1 MRSFFR
7 IGAPILWAILILV
20 LCSIPGKDIPSVGW
34 LQVLGPD
41 KWVHAAIFVVQY
53 LLLMLAFSNVYV
65 ERFWQFSGHW
75 IAVMLCLLYAALTE
89 VYQHVFLPD
98 RYGDVYDFIANTIG
112 ILIGIL
118 LYYRYGER
126 ILRYVSQQK
135 TL

>member
-1 MRSFFR
+1 MKSFFR
-7 IGAPILWAILILV
+7 IGAPIFWALLILV

-34 LQVLGPD
+34 LQILNPD
-41 KWVHAAIFVVQY
+41 KWVHATIFAVQY
-53 LLLMLAFSNVYV
+53 LLLMFAFSHKYV
-65 ERFWQFSGHW
+65 DKLGHFAGHW
-75 IAVMLCLLYAALTE
+75 WAVTLSLLYAALTE

-98 RYGDVYDFIANTIG
+98 RYGDVYDFIANAVG
-112 ILIGIL
+112 VLLGVW

>member
-1 MRSFFR
+1 MKSFFR
-7 IGAPILWAILILV
+7 IGAPIFWALLILV

-34 LQVLGPD
+34 LQILNPD
-41 KWVHAAIFVVQY
+41 KWVHATIFAVQY
-53 LLLMLAFSNVYV
+53 LLLMFAFSHNYV
-65 ERFWQFSGHW
+65 DKLGHFAGHW
-75 IAVMLCLLYAALTE
+75 WAVTLSLLYAALTE

-98 RYGDVYDFIANTIG
+98 RYGDVYDFIANAVG
-112 ILIGIL
+112 VLLGVW